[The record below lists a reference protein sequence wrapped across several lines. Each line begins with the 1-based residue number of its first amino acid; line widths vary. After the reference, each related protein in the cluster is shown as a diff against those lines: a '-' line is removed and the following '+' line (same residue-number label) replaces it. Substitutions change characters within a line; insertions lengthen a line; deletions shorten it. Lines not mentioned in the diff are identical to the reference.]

1 MVSLLAPGGDLGDA
15 DPLIRAALAAATTR
29 AGYLDAVVALC
40 SSRLLMPVM
49 SPGTSAP
56 RGATQVTELGAAVLT
71 NDSGDS
77 ALLCFTGL
85 DALQA
90 WDARARP
97 VPGTL
102 DDLAATVGEAGARS
116 LLIDVAGPV
125 PMVIGPDLIAH
136 LSQGRRLVRLTD
148 GYGWL
153 AVGGDGAG
161 PGPGGGE
168 ASPS

>member
-1 MVSLLAPGGDLGDA
+1 MSLLKPGGDLGGA
-15 DPLIRAALAAATTR
+15 DPRVRAAVAAATTR
-29 AGYLDAVVALC
+29 TGYLDAVVVLC

-49 SPGTSAP
+49 SPGTPAP
-56 RGATQVTELGAAVLT
+56 QGATAVTELGAAVLT
-71 NDSGDS
+71 NEAGES

-85 DALQA
+85 DSLQA

-102 DDLAATVGEAGARS
+102 DDLAATVPQAGATS

-125 PMVIGPDLIAH
+125 PMVIGPDLTAP
-136 LSQGRRLVRLTD
+136 LSQGRRLVRLEG

-153 AVGGDGAG
+153 QVA
-161 PGPGGGE
+161 PGHE
-168 ASPS
+168 D